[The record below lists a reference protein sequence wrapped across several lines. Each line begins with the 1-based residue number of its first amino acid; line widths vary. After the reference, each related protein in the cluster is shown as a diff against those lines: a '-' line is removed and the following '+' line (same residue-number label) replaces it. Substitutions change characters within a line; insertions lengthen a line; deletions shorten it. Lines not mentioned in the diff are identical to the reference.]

1 MSKGNSSSVPGSTP
15 HNASREAPQ
24 VTKSDAWRALAA
36 LCLGFFMVL
45 MDQTIVAVAMPDIMA
60 NFDTSFDQVVWVTSI
75 YLLCMVV
82 PLLFTGRLGDR
93 FGQARMFQLGITV
106 FVLAALAA
114 TLAPNMT
121 VLLIARAAQGLGAA
135 ILTPQTMAV
144 INRIFPQD
152 ARGPALGVWGAVG
165 SVASLVGPVLG
176 GFIVNTFSWRGVFV
190 LHLPLGIAA
199 LILSAMWVPKLPTYA
214 RSIDKLSVI
223 VTLVGMT
230 AAVIA
235 IQQGPGLSWPWWTII
250 LLLAGLGLIAWFVR
264 LQATATARNTEP
276 LVPLALFK
284 NRNYSLGAF
293 SISTM
298 GFAVSSQMLPIM
310 MWFQTGRG
318 LTSAEAGLMMVPMAI
333 AAGLGSPLVG
343 PLADRIKPRLLS
355 VIGFASVIISLVW
368 IAGIMYFDANIY
380 WFIGASALL
389 GVGNAFV
396 WAPNSVTTMRTVEL
410 KYMGA
415 ASGVYNTTRQVGAV
429 VGAAAVGA
437 AMQVGAASMGLNQGM
452 AVSVLLPAAVM
463 IAGLIAVSFFE
474 NTLGP
479 KRD

>member
-1 MSKGNSSSVPGSTP
+1 MSNGKTTP
-15 HNASREAPQ
+15 SPQ
-24 VTKSDAWRALAA
+24 IAKPQAWRALAA

-45 MDQTIVAVAMPDIMA
+45 MDQTIVAVATPDIMA
-60 NFDTSFDQVVWVTSI
+60 NFDTEFDQVVWVTSI

-114 TLAPNMT
+114 SLAPNLA
-121 VLLIARAAQGLGAA
+121 VLLIARAVQGLGAA

-176 GFIVNTFSWRGVFV
+176 GFIISTFGWRGVFV

-199 LILSAMWVPKLPTYA
+199 LVLSAMWVPRLPTYA
-214 RSIDKLSVI
+214 RSIDKLSVV
-223 VTLVGMT
+223 VTLVGMS

-235 IQQGPGLSWPWWTII
+235 IQQGPGLGWPWWTIV
-250 LLLAGLGLIAWFVR
+250 LLIAGIALIAWFVR
-264 LQATATARNTEP
+264 LQATATSRNTEP
-276 LVPLALFK
+276 LVPLPLFK

-298 GFAVSSQMLPIM
+298 GFAVASQMLPIM

-318 LTSAEAGLMMVPMAI
+318 LTSAEAGLMMVPMAV

-355 VIGFASVIISLVW
+355 VIGFASVIASLVW
-368 IAGIMYFDANIY
+368 IAGIMYLDASLF
-380 WFIGASALL
+380 WFVGASALL

-396 WAPNSVTTMRTVEL
+396 WAPNSVTAMRTVDL

-437 AMQVGAASMGLNQGM
+437 AMQVGAASLGLSQAM
-452 AVSVLLPAAVM
+452 AVSLLLPALVM
-463 IAGLIAVSFFE
+463 VAGLIAVACFE
-474 NTLGP
+474 NNLGP
-479 KRD
+479 KR

>member
-1 MSKGNSSSVPGSTP
+1 MSNGKTTP
-15 HNASREAPQ
+15 SPQ
-24 VTKSDAWRALAA
+24 IAKPQAWRALAA

-45 MDQTIVAVAMPDIMA
+45 MDQTIVAVATPDIMA
-60 NFDTSFDQVVWVTSI
+60 NFDTEFDQVVWVTSI

-114 TLAPNMT
+114 SLAPNLAL
-121 VLLIARAAQGLGAA
+121 LLIARAVQGLGAA

-176 GFIVNTFSWRGVFV
+176 GFIISTFGWRGVFV

-199 LILSAMWVPKLPTYA
+199 LVLSAMWVPRLPTYA
-214 RSIDKLSVI
+214 RSIDKLSVV
-223 VTLVGMT
+223 VTLVGMS

-235 IQQGPGLSWPWWTII
+235 IQQGPGLGWPWWTIV
-250 LLLAGLGLIAWFVR
+250 LLIAGIALIAWFVR
-264 LQATATARNTEP
+264 LQATATSRNTEP
-276 LVPLALFK
+276 LVPLPLFK

-298 GFAVSSQMLPIM
+298 GFAVASQMLPIM

-318 LTSAEAGLMMVPMAI
+318 LTSAEAGLMMVPMAV

-355 VIGFASVIISLVW
+355 VIGFASVIASLVW
-368 IAGIMYFDANIY
+368 IAGIMYLDASLF
-380 WFIGASALL
+380 WFVGASALL

-396 WAPNSVTTMRTVEL
+396 WAPNSVTAMRTVDL

-437 AMQVGAASMGLNQGM
+437 AMQVGAASLGLSQAM
-452 AVSVLLPAAVM
+452 AVSLLLPALVM
-463 IAGLIAVSFFE
+463 VAGLIAVACFE

-479 KRD
+479 KR

>member
-1 MSKGNSSSVPGSTP
+1 MSQSKTTSVPSLSKP
-15 HNASREAPQ
+15 E
-24 VTKSDAWRALAA
+24 AWRALAA

-45 MDQTIVAVAMPDIMA
+45 MDQTIVAVATPDIMA
-60 NFDTSFDQVVWVTSI
+60 HFDTEFDQVVWVTSI

-93 FGQARMFQLGITV
+93 FGQARMFQLGISV

-114 TLAPNMT
+114 SLAPSLA
-121 VLLIARAAQGLGAA
+121 VLLIARAVQGLGAA
-135 ILTPQTMAV
+135 MLTPQTMAV

-176 GFIVNTFSWRGVFV
+176 GFIISTFGWRGVFV

-199 LILSAMWVPKLPTYA
+199 LVLSAMWVPKLPTYA
-214 RSIDKLSVI
+214 RSIDKLSVV
-223 VTLVGMT
+223 VTLVGMS

-235 IQQGPGLSWPWWTII
+235 IQQGPGLGWPWWTIV
-250 LLLAGLGLIAWFVR
+250 LLIAGIALIAWFVR
-264 LQATATARNTEP
+264 LQATATSRNNEP
-276 LVPLALFK
+276 LVPLPLFK

-298 GFAVSSQMLPIM
+298 GFAVASQMLPIM

-318 LTSAEAGLMMVPMAI
+318 LTSAEARLMMVPMAV

-355 VIGFASVIISLVW
+355 VIGFASVIASLVW
-368 IAGIMYFDANIY
+368 IAGIMYLDASLF
-380 WFIGASALL
+380 WFVGASALL

-396 WAPNSVTTMRTVEL
+396 WAPNSVTAMRTVDL

-437 AMQVGAASMGLNQGM
+437 AMQVGAASLGLSQAM
-452 AVSVLLPAAVM
+452 AVSLLLPALVM
-463 IAGLIAVSFFE
+463 VAGLIAVACFE

-479 KRD
+479 KR

>member
-1 MSKGNSSSVPGSTP
+1 MSNGKITP
-15 HNASREAPQ
+15 SPQ
-24 VTKSDAWRALAA
+24 ITKPQAWRALAA

-45 MDQTIVAVAMPDIMA
+45 MDQTIVAVATPDIMA
-60 NFDTSFDQVVWVTSI
+60 NFDTEFDQVVWVTSI

-114 TLAPNMT
+114 SLAPNLAL
-121 VLLIARAAQGLGAA
+121 LLIARAVQGLGAA

-176 GFIVNTFSWRGVFV
+176 GFIISTFGWRGVFV

-199 LILSAMWVPKLPTYA
+199 LVLSAMWVPRLPTYA
-214 RSIDKLSVI
+214 RSIDKLSVV
-223 VTLVGMT
+223 VTLVGMS

-235 IQQGPGLSWPWWTII
+235 IQQGPGLGWPWWTIV
-250 LLLAGLGLIAWFVR
+250 LLIAGIALIAWFVR
-264 LQATATARNTEP
+264 LQATATSRNTEP
-276 LVPLALFK
+276 LVPLPLFK

-298 GFAVSSQMLPIM
+298 GFAVASQMLPIM

-318 LTSAEAGLMMVPMAI
+318 LTSAEAGLMMVPMAV

-355 VIGFASVIISLVW
+355 VIGFASVIASLVW
-368 IAGIMYFDANIY
+368 IAGIMYLDASLF
-380 WFIGASALL
+380 WFVGASALL

-396 WAPNSVTTMRTVEL
+396 WAPNSVTAMRTVDL

-437 AMQVGAASMGLNQGM
+437 AMQVGAASLGLSQAM
-452 AVSVLLPAAVM
+452 AVSLLLPALVM
-463 IAGLIAVSFFE
+463 VAGLIAVDCFE

-479 KRD
+479 KR

>member
-1 MSKGNSSSVPGSTP
+1 MSNGKTTP
-15 HNASREAPQ
+15 SPQ
-24 VTKSDAWRALAA
+24 IAKPQAWRALAA

-45 MDQTIVAVAMPDIMA
+45 MDQTIVAVATPDIMA
-60 NFDTSFDQVVWVTSI
+60 NFDTEFDQVVWVTSV

-114 TLAPNMT
+114 SLAPNLA
-121 VLLIARAAQGLGAA
+121 VLLIARAVQGLGAA

-176 GFIVNTFSWRGVFV
+176 GFIISTFGWRGVFV

-199 LILSAMWVPKLPTYA
+199 LVLSAMWVPRLPTYA
-214 RSIDKLSVI
+214 RSIDKLSVV
-223 VTLVGMT
+223 VTLVGMS

-235 IQQGPGLSWPWWTII
+235 IQQGPGLGWPWWTIV
-250 LLLAGLGLIAWFVR
+250 LLIAGIALISWFVR
-264 LQATATARNTEP
+264 LQATATSRNTEP
-276 LVPLALFK
+276 LVPLPLFK

-298 GFAVSSQMLPIM
+298 GFAVASQMLPIM

-318 LTSAEAGLMMVPMAI
+318 LTSAEAGLMMVPMAV

-355 VIGFASVIISLVW
+355 VIGFASVIASLVW
-368 IAGIMYFDANIY
+368 IAGIMYLDASLF
-380 WFIGASALL
+380 WFVGASALL

-396 WAPNSVTTMRTVEL
+396 WAPNSVTAMRTVDL

-437 AMQVGAASMGLNQGM
+437 AMQVGAASLGLSQAM
-452 AVSVLLPAAVM
+452 AVSLLLPALVM
-463 IAGLIAVSFFE
+463 VAGLIAVACFE

-479 KRD
+479 KR

>member
-1 MSKGNSSSVPGSTP
+1 MSNGKPTP
-15 HNASREAPQ
+15 SPQ
-24 VTKSDAWRALAA
+24 ITKPQAWRALAA

-45 MDQTIVAVAMPDIMA
+45 MDQTIVAVAAPDIMA
-60 NFDTSFDQVVWVTSI
+60 NFDTEFDQVVWVTSI

-114 TLAPNMT
+114 SLAPNLAL
-121 VLLIARAAQGLGAA
+121 LLIARAVQGLGAA

-176 GFIVNTFSWRGVFV
+176 GFIISTFGWRGVFV

-199 LILSAMWVPKLPTYA
+199 LVLSAMWVPRLPTYA
-214 RSIDKLSVI
+214 RSIDKLSVV
-223 VTLVGMT
+223 VTLVGMS

-235 IQQGPGLSWPWWTII
+235 IQQGPGLGWPWWTIV
-250 LLLAGLGLIAWFVR
+250 LLIAGIALIAWFVR
-264 LQATATARNTEP
+264 LQATATSRNTEP
-276 LVPLALFK
+276 LVPLPLFK

-293 SISTM
+293 SNSTM
-298 GFAVSSQMLPIM
+298 GFAVASQMLPIM

-318 LTSAEAGLMMVPMAI
+318 LTSAEAGLMMVPMAV

-355 VIGFASVIISLVW
+355 VIGFASVIASLVW
-368 IAGIMYFDANIY
+368 IAGIMYLDASLF
-380 WFIGASALL
+380 WFVGASALL

-396 WAPNSVTTMRTVEL
+396 WAPNSVTAMRTVDL

-437 AMQVGAASMGLNQGM
+437 AMQVGAASLGLSQAM
-452 AVSVLLPAAVM
+452 AVSLLLPALVM
-463 IAGLIAVSFFE
+463 VAGLIAVACFE
-474 NTLGP
+474 NNLGP
-479 KRD
+479 KR

>member
-1 MSKGNSSSVPGSTP
+1 MSNGKTTP
-15 HNASREAPQ
+15 SPQ
-24 VTKSDAWRALAA
+24 ITKPQAWRALAA

-45 MDQTIVAVAMPDIMA
+45 MDQTIVAVATPDIMA
-60 NFDTSFDQVVWVTSI
+60 NFDTEFDQVVWVTSI

-114 TLAPNMT
+114 SLAPNLA
-121 VLLIARAAQGLGAA
+121 VLLIVRAVQGLGAA

-176 GFIVNTFSWRGVFV
+176 GFIISNFGWRGVFV

-199 LILSAMWVPKLPTYA
+199 LVLSAMWVPRLPTYA
-214 RSIDKLSVI
+214 RSIDKLSVV
-223 VTLVGMT
+223 VTLVGMS

-235 IQQGPGLSWPWWTII
+235 IQQGPGLGWPWWTIV
-250 LLLAGLGLIAWFVR
+250 LLIAGIALIAWFVR
-264 LQATATARNTEP
+264 LQATATSRNTEP
-276 LVPLALFK
+276 LVPLPLFK

-298 GFAVSSQMLPIM
+298 GFAVASQMLPIM

-318 LTSAEAGLMMVPMAI
+318 LTSAEAGLMMVPMAV

-355 VIGFASVIISLVW
+355 VIGFASVIASLVW
-368 IAGIMYFDANIY
+368 IAGIMYLDASLF
-380 WFIGASALL
+380 WFVGASALL

-396 WAPNSVTTMRTVEL
+396 WAPNSVTAMRTVDL

-437 AMQVGAASMGLNQGM
+437 AMQVGAASLGLSQAM
-452 AVSVLLPAAVM
+452 AVSLLLPALVM
-463 IAGLIAVSFFE
+463 VAGLIAVACFE

-479 KRD
+479 KR

>member
-1 MSKGNSSSVPGSTP
+1 MSNGKTTP
-15 HNASREAPQ
+15 SPQ
-24 VTKSDAWRALAA
+24 IAKPQAWRALAA

-45 MDQTIVAVAMPDIMA
+45 MDQTIVAVATPDIMA
-60 NFDTSFDQVVWVTSI
+60 NFDTEFDQVVWVTSI

-114 TLAPNMT
+114 SLAPNLA
-121 VLLIARAAQGLGAA
+121 VLLIARAVQGLGAA

-176 GFIVNTFSWRGVFV
+176 GFIISTFGWRGVFV

-199 LILSAMWVPKLPTYA
+199 LVLSAMWVPRLPTYA
-214 RSIDKLSVI
+214 RSIDKLSVV
-223 VTLVGMT
+223 VTLVGMS

-235 IQQGPGLSWPWWTII
+235 IQQGPGLGWPWWTIV
-250 LLLAGLGLIAWFVR
+250 LLIAGIALIAWFVR
-264 LQATATARNTEP
+264 LQATATSRNTEP
-276 LVPLALFK
+276 LVPLPLFK

-298 GFAVSSQMLPIM
+298 GFAVASQMLPIM

-318 LTSAEAGLMMVPMAI
+318 LTSAEAGLMMVPMAV

-355 VIGFASVIISLVW
+355 VIGFASVIASLVW
-368 IAGIMYFDANIY
+368 IAGIMYLDASLF
-380 WFIGASALL
+380 WFVGASALL

-396 WAPNSVTTMRTVEL
+396 WAPNSVTAMRTVDL

-437 AMQVGAASMGLNQGM
+437 AMQVGAASLGLSQAM
-452 AVSVLLPAAVM
+452 AVSLLLPALVM
-463 IAGLIAVSFFE
+463 VAGLIAVACFE

-479 KRD
+479 KR

>member
-1 MSKGNSSSVPGSTP
+1 MSNGKTTP
-15 HNASREAPQ
+15 PPQ
-24 VTKSDAWRALAA
+24 RAKPQAWRALAA

-45 MDQTIVAVAMPDIMA
+45 MDQTIVAVAAPDIMA
-60 NFDTSFDQVVWVTSI
+60 NFDTEFDQVVWVTSI

-114 TLAPNMT
+114 SLAPNLA
-121 VLLIARAAQGLGAA
+121 VLLIARAVQGLGAA

-176 GFIVNTFSWRGVFV
+176 GFIISTFGWRGVFV

-199 LILSAMWVPKLPTYA
+199 LVLSAMWVPRLPTYA
-214 RSIDKLSVI
+214 RSIDKLSVV
-223 VTLVGMT
+223 VTLVGMS

-235 IQQGPGLSWPWWTII
+235 IQQGPGLGWPWWTIV
-250 LLLAGLGLIAWFVR
+250 LLIAGIALIAWFVR
-264 LQATATARNTEP
+264 LQATATSRNTEP
-276 LVPLALFK
+276 LVPLPLFK

-298 GFAVSSQMLPIM
+298 GFAVASQMLPIM

-318 LTSAEAGLMMVPMAI
+318 LTSAEAGLMMVPMAVAMRPGLAFGG
-333 AAGLGSPLVG
+333 AAG
-343 PLADRIKPRLLS
+343 
-355 VIGFASVIISLVW
+355 
-368 IAGIMYFDANIY
+368 
-380 WFIGASALL
+380 
-389 GVGNAFV
+389 
-396 WAPNSVTTMRTVEL
+396 
-410 KYMGA
+410 
-415 ASGVYNTTRQVGAV
+415 
-429 VGAAAVGA
+429 
-437 AMQVGAASMGLNQGM
+437 
-452 AVSVLLPAAVM
+452 
-463 IAGLIAVSFFE
+463 
-474 NTLGP
+474 
-479 KRD
+479 

>member
-1 MSKGNSSSVPGSTP
+1 MSNGKITP
-15 HNASREAPQ
+15 APQ
-24 VTKSDAWRALAA
+24 NSPQITKPQAWRALAA

-45 MDQTIVAVAMPDIMA
+45 MDQTIVAVATPDIMA
-60 NFDTSFDQVVWVTSI
+60 NFDTEFDQVVWVTSI

-114 TLAPNMT
+114 SLAPNLA
-121 VLLIARAAQGLGAA
+121 VLLIARAVQGLGAA

-176 GFIVNTFSWRGVFV
+176 GFIISTFGWRGVFV
-190 LHLPLGIAA
+190 LHLPLGMAA
-199 LILSAMWVPKLPTYA
+199 LVLSAMWVPKLPTYA
-214 RSIDKLSVI
+214 RSIDKLSVV
-223 VTLVGMT
+223 VTLVGMS
-230 AAVIA
+230 AAIIA
-235 IQQGPGLSWPWWTII
+235 IQQGPGLGWPWWTIV
-250 LLLAGLGLIAWFVR
+250 LLIAGIALIAWFVR
-264 LQATATARNTEP
+264 LQATATSRNTEP
-276 LVPLALFK
+276 LVPLPLFK

-298 GFAVSSQMLPIM
+298 GFAVASQMLPIM

-318 LTSAEAGLMMVPMAI
+318 LTSAEAGLMMVPMAV

-355 VIGFASVIISLVW
+355 VIGFASVIASLVW
-368 IAGIMYFDANIY
+368 IAGIMYLDASLF
-380 WFIGASALL
+380 WFVGASALL

-396 WAPNSVTTMRTVEL
+396 WAPNSVTAMRTVDL

-437 AMQVGAASMGLNQGM
+437 AMQVGAASLGLNQAM
-452 AVSVLLPAAVM
+452 AVSLLLPALVM
-463 IAGLIAVSFFE
+463 VAGLIAVARFE

-479 KRD
+479 KR

>member
-1 MSKGNSSSVPGSTP
+1 MSNGKTTP
-15 HNASREAPQ
+15 SPQ
-24 VTKSDAWRALAA
+24 IAKPQAWRALAA

-45 MDQTIVAVAMPDIMA
+45 MDQTIVAVAAPDIMA
-60 NFDTSFDQVVWVTSI
+60 NFDTEFDQVVWVTSI

-114 TLAPNMT
+114 SLAPNLA
-121 VLLIARAAQGLGAA
+121 VLLIARAVQGLGAA

-176 GFIVNTFSWRGVFV
+176 GFIISTFGWRGVFV

-199 LILSAMWVPKLPTYA
+199 LVLSAMWVPRLPTYA
-214 RSIDKLSVI
+214 RSIDKLSVV
-223 VTLVGMT
+223 VTLVGMS

-235 IQQGPGLSWPWWTII
+235 IQQGPGLGWPWWTIV
-250 LLLAGLGLIAWFVR
+250 LLIAGIALIAWFVR
-264 LQATATARNTEP
+264 LQATATSRNTEP
-276 LVPLALFK
+276 LVPLPLFK

-298 GFAVSSQMLPIM
+298 GFAVASQMLPIM

-318 LTSAEAGLMMVPMAI
+318 LTSAEAGLMMVPMAV

-355 VIGFASVIISLVW
+355 VIGFASVIASLVW
-368 IAGIMYFDANIY
+368 IAGIMYLDASLF
-380 WFIGASALL
+380 WFVGASALL

-396 WAPNSVTTMRTVEL
+396 WAPNSVTAMRTVDL

-437 AMQVGAASMGLNQGM
+437 AMQVGAASLGLSQAM
-452 AVSVLLPAAVM
+452 AVSLLLPALVM
-463 IAGLIAVSFFE
+463 VAGLIAVACFE

-479 KRD
+479 KR

>member
-1 MSKGNSSSVPGSTP
+1 MSNGQITSVPEITK
-15 HNASREAPQ
+15 PQ
-24 VTKSDAWRALAA
+24 AWRALAA

-45 MDQTIVAVAMPDIMA
+45 MDQTIVAIATPEIMA
-60 NFDTSFDQVVWVTSI
+60 HFDTEFDQVVWVTSI

-114 TLAPNMT
+114 SLATNMT
-121 VLLIARAAQGLGAA
+121 VLLVARAAQGLGAA

-144 INRIFPQD
+144 INRIFPAD

-165 SVASLVGPVLG
+165 SIASLVGPVVG
-176 GFIVNTFSWRGVFV
+176 GFIISIFGWRGVFF

-199 LILSAMWVPKLPTYA
+199 LILSALWVPKLPTYA
-214 RSIDKLSVI
+214 RSIDKLSV
-223 VTLVGMT
+223 VVSLVGMT
-230 AAVIA
+230 AAVVA
-235 IQQGPGLSWPWWTII
+235 IQQGPGLGWPLWTIAMLFAGI
-250 LLLAGLGLIAWFVR
+250 ALLVWFVR
-264 LQATATARNTEP
+264 LQATATKRSIEP
-276 LVPLALFK
+276 LVPLALFR

-318 LTSAEAGLMMVPMAI
+318 LDSATAGLMMVPMAV
-333 AAGLGSPLVG
+333 AAGLGSPIVG
-343 PLADRIKPRLLS
+343 PLADRINPRVLS
-355 VIGFASVIISLVW
+355 VIGFGSVVASLVW
-368 IAGIMYFDANIY
+368 IAGIMYTDANLL
-380 WFIGASALL
+380 WFIGASTLL
-389 GVGNAFV
+389 GIGNAFV
-396 WAPNSVTTMRTVEL
+396 WAPNSVTAMRTVEL

-415 ASGVYNTTRQVGAV
+415 ASGVYNTTRQTGAV

-437 AMQVGAASMGLNQGM
+437 AMQVGAVSFGLNHGM
-452 AVSVLLPAAVM
+452 ALAVLLPAAVM
-463 IAGLIAVSFFE
+463 VAGLIAVAFFE
-474 NTLGP
+474 NTLG
-479 KRD
+479 KTS

>member
-1 MSKGNSSSVPGSTP
+1 MSNGKTTP
-15 HNASREAPQ
+15 SPQ
-24 VTKSDAWRALAA
+24 IAKPQAWRALAA

-45 MDQTIVAVAMPDIMA
+45 MDQTIVAVAAPDIMA
-60 NFDTSFDQVVWVTSI
+60 NFDTEFDQVVWVTSI

-114 TLAPNMT
+114 SLAPNLAL
-121 VLLIARAAQGLGAA
+121 LLIARAVQGLGAA

-176 GFIVNTFSWRGVFV
+176 GFIISTFGWRGVFV

-199 LILSAMWVPKLPTYA
+199 LVLSAMWVPRLPTYA
-214 RSIDKLSVI
+214 RSIDKLSVV
-223 VTLVGMT
+223 VTLVGMS

-235 IQQGPGLSWPWWTII
+235 IQQGPGLGWPWWTIV
-250 LLLAGLGLIAWFVR
+250 LLIAGIALIAWFVR
-264 LQATATARNTEP
+264 LQATATSRNTEP
-276 LVPLALFK
+276 LVPLPLFK

-298 GFAVSSQMLPIM
+298 GFAVASQMLPIM

-318 LTSAEAGLMMVPMAI
+318 LTSAEAGLMMVPMAV

-355 VIGFASVIISLVW
+355 VIGFASVIASLVW
-368 IAGIMYFDANIY
+368 IAGIMYLDASLC
-380 WFIGASALL
+380 WFVGASALL

-396 WAPNSVTTMRTVEL
+396 WAPNSVTAMRTVDL

-437 AMQVGAASMGLNQGM
+437 AMQVGAASLGLSQAM
-452 AVSVLLPAAVM
+452 AVSLLLPALVM
-463 IAGLIAVSFFE
+463 VAGLIAVACFE

-479 KRD
+479 KR

>member
-1 MSKGNSSSVPGSTP
+1 MSNGKPTP
-15 HNASREAPQ
+15 SPQ
-24 VTKSDAWRALAA
+24 ITKPQAWRALAA

-45 MDQTIVAVAMPDIMA
+45 MDQTIVAVAAPDIMA
-60 NFDTSFDQVVWVTSI
+60 NFDTEFDQVVWVTSI

-114 TLAPNMT
+114 SLAPNLA
-121 VLLIARAAQGLGAA
+121 VLLIARAVQGLGAA

-176 GFIVNTFSWRGVFV
+176 GFIISTFGWRGVFV

-199 LILSAMWVPKLPTYA
+199 LVLSAMWVPRLPTYA
-214 RSIDKLSVI
+214 RSIDKLSVV
-223 VTLVGMT
+223 VTLVGMS

-235 IQQGPGLSWPWWTII
+235 IQQGPGLGWPWWTIV
-250 LLLAGLGLIAWFVR
+250 LLIAGIALIAWFVR
-264 LQATATARNTEP
+264 LQATATSRNTEP
-276 LVPLALFK
+276 LVPLPLFK

-298 GFAVSSQMLPIM
+298 GFAVASQMLPIM

-318 LTSAEAGLMMVPMAI
+318 LTSAEAGLMMVPMAV

-355 VIGFASVIISLVW
+355 VIGFASVIASLVW
-368 IAGIMYFDANIY
+368 IAGIMYLDASLF
-380 WFIGASALL
+380 WFVGASALL

-396 WAPNSVTTMRTVEL
+396 WAPNSVTAMRTVDL

-437 AMQVGAASMGLNQGM
+437 AMQVGAASLGLSQAM
-452 AVSVLLPAAVM
+452 AVSLLLPALVM
-463 IAGLIAVSFFE
+463 VAGLIAVACFE

-479 KRD
+479 KR